1 MGNMTLSWD
10 PITFPNPTLP
20 GINQMTYLNSHINLV
35 FISQVLQS
43 LQGREIEFWRTLNK
57 YLKKSETCLISASS
71 GGNEELV
78 SVARVTGL
86 IKTSA
91 SF

>member
-1 MGNMTLSWD
+1 MGNLTLSWD

-43 LQGREIEFWRTLNK
+43 LEGTEIEFWRTLNK

-78 SVARVTGL
+78 SVARV
-86 IKTSA
+86 SQV
-91 SF
+91 